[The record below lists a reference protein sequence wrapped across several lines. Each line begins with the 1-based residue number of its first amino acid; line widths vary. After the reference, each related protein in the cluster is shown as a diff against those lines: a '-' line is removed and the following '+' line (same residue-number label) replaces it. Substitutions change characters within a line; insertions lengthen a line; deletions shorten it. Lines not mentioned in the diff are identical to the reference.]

1 MARGLWWWYSIQ
13 TFRLA
18 HYTHKCSLFP
28 TKSWQISHLPTYI
41 TLPPAPKRNQG
52 RISLSGRLDPPPCYD
67 SKVAQARYG
76 LDIPGHKQLELV
88 QRIHVA
94 LEQDVHWHTLGAN
107 LISHF
112 TGCFSL
118 PNCRKQNEQTKTQ
131 NLNLICSPE
140 ILYFLLDV
148 EAQKFNSSYTEI
160 QYRVFSFLEPQFTK
174 PYFTSFA
181 GSNTGKGR
189 REENL

>member
-18 HYTHKCSLFP
+18 HYTCKYSLFP
-28 TKSWQISHLPTYI
+28 TKSWQISPLPSYI
-41 TLPPAPKRNQG
+41 TLSLAPKRNRG
-52 RISLSGRLDPPPCYD
+52 RISLTGRLDPSPWYD
-67 SKVAQARYG
+67 SKVAQARCD
-76 LDIPGHKQLELV
+76 LDIPGPKQLELV

-94 LEQDVHWHTLGAN
+94 LEQDAHWHTLGAN

-131 NLNLICSPE
+131 SLNLICSPE

-148 EAQKFNSSYTEI
+148 EAQKFNSSHTEI
-160 QYRVFSFLEPQFTK
+160 QYRLFSFLESQFTK